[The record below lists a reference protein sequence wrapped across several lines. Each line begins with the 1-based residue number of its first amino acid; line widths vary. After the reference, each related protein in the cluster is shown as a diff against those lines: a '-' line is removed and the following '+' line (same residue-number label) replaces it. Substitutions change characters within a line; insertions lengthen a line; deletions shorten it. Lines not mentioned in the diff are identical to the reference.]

1 MQERTLQ
8 GALTLLGFIVSIMA
22 VFYFAMEY
30 LPAVSEWTRL
40 GALVLLGI
48 AFAFLGVYLR
58 QTSIGG
64 PFFNVSWLLWLSPP
78 VVLYL
83 LAIVSGVAAEGVF
96 LGINDLDQPV
106 KILVSLVVGIGL
118 IVLVAR
124 RRGKMHAGESRDA
137 PSPAAAAKSPKP
149 KAAAKSLG
157 KKPKA

>member
-22 VFYFAMEY
+22 VFYFAMQY

-40 GALVLLGI
+40 GALVLLGV

-64 PFFNVSWLLWLSPP
+64 PFFQVSWLLWLSPP

-83 LAIVSGVAAEGVF
+83 LAIVCGIAAEAVF
-96 LGINDLDQPV
+96 LSIDDLQQPV
-106 KILVSLVVGIGL
+106 KILVSLLVGVGL
-118 IVLVAR
+118 IVFVAQR
-124 RRGKMHAGESRDA
+124 RRKTHVDA
-137 PSPAAAAKSPKP
+137 
-149 KAAAKSLG
+149 
-157 KKPKA
+157 